1 MKTGGF
7 EIGHDT
13 EVAQGAEASGQ
24 TLSKL
29 EQAVN
34 RLDGTISE
42 PGFQEGDNAAPMFL
56 NALCQLTERFE
67 PTELCALAPP
77 AQGLLIFVGE
87 NVLEHVA
94 QADGPTEFGIAI
106 AQRASLLALLV
117 ATGPFIATQRPE
129 RSLQIGSCPGQFLT
143 DLIGSLTSH
152 LHEMKAVKDDLGLR
166 EELTRSALI
175 SRTHIHA
182 DEFDLFSLSAVGHQ
196 RLSEGFQSLSAT
208 AFDHQEKFMSF
219 RVEHIGH
226 VTMASPG
233 TGFVNRD
240 RSHLRPRVLGVG
252 GFNIMG
258 RHAPEPGI
266 VLPKSIC
273 HRRHR
278 HLAAQQ
284 HSQGLKKQRKA
295 AAFPRPGHRYAQNSV
310 FRAIAARH
318 PSFQEALILEEVQM
332 PPALD
337 AGVMSRAKLAA
348 LWAAKAPALL
358 EIQLQKQLAWFAFKS
373 AFRHFPS
380 RFELQGRRK
389 QCFRCHPTYAVP
401 PSPDLQGPAMRPLF
415 VIQLRAPRASLKI
428 KSYALTHSRQ
438 RGAKMQVL
446 GPVHQVNL

>member
-42 PGFQEGDNAAPMFL
+42 PGFQESDNAAPMFL

-166 EELTRSALI
+166 EELTRSALLI
-175 SRTHIHA
+175 SM
-182 DEFDLFSLSAVGHQ
+182 L
-196 RLSEGFQSLSAT
+196 
-208 AFDHQEKFMSF
+208 MS
-219 RVEHIGH
+219 
-226 VTMASPG
+226 
-233 TGFVNRD
+233 
-240 RSHLRPRVLGVG
+240 
-252 GFNIMG
+252 
-258 RHAPEPGI
+258 
-266 VLPKSIC
+266 SIC
-273 HRRHR
+273 
-278 HLAAQQ
+278 
-284 HSQGLKKQRKA
+284 
-295 AAFPRPGHRYAQNSV
+295 SV
-310 FRAIAARH
+310 F
-318 PSFQEALILEEVQM
+318 
-332 PPALD
+332 PP
-337 AGVMSRAKLAA
+337 
-348 LWAAKAPALL
+348 WATNA
-358 EIQLQKQLAWFAFKS
+358 
-373 AFRHFPS
+373 
-380 RFELQGRRK
+380 
-389 QCFRCHPTYAVP
+389 
-401 PSPDLQGPAMRPLF
+401 
-415 VIQLRAPRASLKI
+415 
-428 KSYALTHSRQ
+428 
-438 RGAKMQVL
+438 
-446 GPVHQVNL
+446 